1 MTDAAAAAARFA
13 ILTLAIGAD
22 FRRDLVDCLES
33 KRAYAAKHGYTY
45 VQGGEEFWNRERPIA
60 WSKIPFLLDFLKTRA
75 ADFDYIWFS
84 DADVY
89 ITNPSIPL
97 TAALMPADT
106 NLLLNVDAWHNV
118 NSGNMLMRLGASST
132 AWLADY
138 FGRVW
143 TRTGDM
149 FHIWYENKAMIDEYE
164 AQPADK
170 ALIYFN
176 KDHKRFNAYLNGR
189 PGEPLWTPGD
199 FLVHFAGIYNT
210 AIMKGCVENIKAGGT
225 PRIDAP

>member
-1 MTDAAAAAARFA
+1 
-13 ILTLAIGAD
+13 
-22 FRRDLVDCLES
+22 LVDCLES

-45 VQGGEEFWNRERPIA
+45 VQGGEEFWDRERPIA
-60 WSKIPFLLDFLKTRA
+60 WSKIPFLLNFLKTKA
-75 ADFDYIWFS
+75 ANFDYIWFS

-89 ITNPSIPL
+89 ITNPSTPL
-97 TAALMPADT
+97 TEIAALMPAST

-118 NSGNMLMRLGASST
+118 NSGNMLMRLGVGGT
-132 AWLADY
+132 TWLADY
-138 FGRVW
+138 FSRVW
-143 TRTGDM
+143 ERKADLY
-149 FHIWYENKAMIDEYE
+149 HIWYENKAMIDEYE
-164 AQPADK
+164 AKPSDK
-170 ALIYFN
+170 ARIYFN

>member
-1 MTDAAAAAARFA
+1 MATAAKPRFA

-45 VQGGEEFWNRERPIA
+45 VQGGEEFWDRERPIA
-60 WSKIPFLLDFLKTRA
+60 WSKIPFLLNFLKTKA

-89 ITNPSIPL
+89 ITNPIIPL
-97 TAALMPADT
+97 TEIAALMPADT

-118 NSGNMLMRLGASST
+118 NSGNMLMRLGAGSG
-132 AWLADY
+132 AWLHDY
-138 FGRVW
+138 FNRVW
-143 TRTGDM
+143 ARTGDLY
-149 FHIWYENKAMIDEYE
+149 HIWYENKAMIDEYE
-164 AQPADK
+164 ARPADK

-210 AIMKGCVENIKAGGT
+210 VIMKGCVENIKAGGT
-225 PRIDAP
+225 PRIDAS